1 MGLEIRA
8 ARPEEMEELKRVAHA
23 SLLVTISADMSPELT
38 LCAFKD
44 GKLATSYVAW
54 ELTMRLNGGDIPIA
68 GVTMVGTLPVFRRHG
83 FLKKVTA
90 AHFKQLYEQG
100 EMPIAA
106 LHASRSAIYQRYGYA
121 VVQTRNTY
129 KVEPI
134 YLEFADIK
142 PVTGTF
148 RELGDDDF
156 ELLADLYRSF
166 ISDRTGYLVRSP
178 EIWQKGVLAPPREGS
193 ALARIAYEEN
203 GEPLGYVIYTANL
216 KREAREMLKHDL
228 FIRDFIW
235 LGPSAYRAI
244 WEYFKRMD
252 LVEHVTWQ
260 RAPADDPLPHL
271 LMEPR
276 MLNISSW
283 AGLMG
288 RIIDI
293 EKAVP
298 RRHYEAEGD
307 LTFEIIDEICPWNQ
321 GRWKLETSGVESRVS
336 RTDMNPQVVMPVSTL
351 ALLVFGQLSATEAAR
366 MGRLEAHEPGALPL
380 WDNIMRTRYRTSH
393 ADFF

>member
-8 ARPEEMEELKRVAHA
+8 ARPEEMDELKRVAGA

-44 GKLATSYVAW
+44 GKLATSYAAW
-54 ELTMRLNGGDIPIA
+54 ELTMRLNGADIPVA
-68 GVTMVGTLPVFRRHG
+68 GITMVGTLPVFRRYG
-83 FLKKVTA
+83 FLKKVTT

-100 EMPIAA
+100 ERPITA
-106 LHASRSAIYQRYGYA
+106 LHASRSAIYHRYGYA

-129 KVEPI
+129 NIEPG
-134 YLEFADIK
+134 YLEFVDSQ
-142 PVTGTF
+142 PVTGVF
-148 RELGDDDF
+148 REAGDDNM
-156 ELLADLYRSF
+156 ELLAGLYQRF

-193 ALARIAYEEN
+193 VLSRTIYEEK

-216 KREAREMLKHDL
+216 KRESREMLKHDL
-228 FIRDFIW
+228 FIRDLIW

-244 WEYFKRMD
+244 WDYFSRMD
-252 LVEHVTWQ
+252 LVEHITWQ

-271 LMEPR
+271 LAESR
-276 MLNISSW
+276 MLNISSY

-298 RRHYEAEGD
+298 GRQYEAEGD
-307 LTFEIIDEICPWNQ
+307 LTFEVIDELCPWNQ
-321 GRWKLETSGVESRVS
+321 GSWKLETSGEESRIS
-336 RTDMNPQVVMPVSTL
+336 HTDMNPQVVMPVSTL
-351 ALLVFGQLSATEAAR
+351 ALLIFGQLSATEAAR
-366 MGRLEAHEPGALPL
+366 MGRLEARQPGALPL
-380 WDNIMRTRYRTSH
+380 WDSIMRTRYRPSH

>member
-8 ARPEEMEELKRVAHA
+8 ARAEEMDELKRVAHT
-23 SLLVTISADMSPELT
+23 SLIVSISADINPELT

-68 GVTMVGTLPVFRRHG
+68 GVTMVGTLPVFRRYG
-83 FLKKVTA
+83 LLRKVTA
-90 AHFKQLYEQG
+90 AHFKQLHEQG
-100 EMPIAA
+100 ERPIAA

-129 KVEPI
+129 NVEPE
-134 YLEFADIK
+134 YLEFVDNQ

-148 RELGDDDF
+148 MEVNDNNL
-156 ELLADLYRSF
+156 ELLTGLYQRF
-166 ISDRTGYLVRSP
+166 ISDRTGYLIRSP
-178 EIWQKGVLAPPREGS
+178 EIWQKGVLSPPREGS
-193 ALARIAYEEN
+193 VLSRIAYEEN

-216 KREAREMLKHDL
+216 KRESREMLMHDL
-228 FIRDFIW
+228 FIRDLIW
-235 LGPSAYRAI
+235 NSPSAYRAI
-244 WEYFKRMD
+244 WDYFSRMD
-252 LVEHVTWQ
+252 LAEHITWQ

-271 LMEPR
+271 LVEPR
-276 MLNISSW
+276 MLNISSY

-293 EKAVP
+293 EKAIP
-298 RRHYEAEGD
+298 GRHYEAEGD
-307 LTFEIIDEICPWNQ
+307 LTFEIIDELCPWNR
-321 GRWKLETSGVESRVS
+321 GSWKLETSVEESRIR
-336 RTDMNPQVVMPVSTL
+336 RTEANPQVVMPVSTL
-351 ALLVFGQLSATEAAR
+351 ALLMFGQISATEAAR
-366 MGRLEAHEPGALPL
+366 MGRLEARQPGALPL
-380 WDNIMRTRYRTSH
+380 WDSIIRTRYRTSH